1 MQFENVT
8 DEDGFLF
15 LFCFVF
21 LSVEACGNRWERWI
35 GGRGFRHGRGFGPR
49 GVNVGEIQ
57 RMTKLAGAAIRAQLR
72 AAAGWHTCG
81 GNRSGHR
88 TRPGCAAS
96 RHGRLVDN
104 EDGFFANNL
113 SESLVSWGNPFSW
126 RVTFSNCATIPLR
139 LHLPLRDT
147 HSTHSRISVLL

>member
-21 LSVEACGNRWERWI
+21 LSGEACGNRWERWI

-88 TRPGCAAS
+88 TRPKSAS
-96 RHGRLVDN
+96 FRTGTLADTGN
-104 EDGFFANNL
+104 EVSAN
-113 SESLVSWGNPFSW
+113 SPFESLVSWCNPFSW
-126 RVTFSNCATIPLR
+126 RVTFSNCAT
-139 LHLPLRDT
+139 
-147 HSTHSRISVLL
+147 